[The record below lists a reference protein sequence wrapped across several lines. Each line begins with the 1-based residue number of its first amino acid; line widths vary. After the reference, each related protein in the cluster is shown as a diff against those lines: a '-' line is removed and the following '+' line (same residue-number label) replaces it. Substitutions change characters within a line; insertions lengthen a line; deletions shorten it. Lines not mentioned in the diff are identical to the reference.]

1 MSEPAEG
8 KRRLTDGTG
17 GSLHE
22 HALAS
27 LHPGRAVEELVRGRP
42 AQDQRGRLR
51 LVEARERAKRV
62 RARAVDPA
70 LAASEVATAR
80 QQADDAAFTDQRL
93 TAALL
98 ERETIAGPRST
109 NGCAG
114 PDQGL
119 HPWIDGLPGLQ
130 SEGGRTTSPG
140 GSPRKWPLPV
150 GVRARSRTP
159 RQSGVGRQG
168 CDFLARP

>member
-1 MSEPAEG
+1 M
-8 KRRLTDGTG
+8 
-17 GSLHE
+17 HE

-27 LHPGRAVEELVRGRP
+27 LHPGRPVEELVRGRP

-98 ERETIAGPRST
+98 ERETIAGPEV
-109 NGCAG
+109 
-114 PDQGL
+114 DQWVCG
-119 HPWIDGLPGLQ
+119 
-130 SEGGRTTSPG
+130 
-140 GSPRKWPLPV
+140 
-150 GVRARSRTP
+150 A
-159 RQSGVGRQG
+159 
-168 CDFLARP
+168 